1 MESFVEAKCL
11 KALTNFLKS
20 VQSNPSADYSMVTG
34 FLSEIAPTFTKVEI
48 NHEDATE
55 FIQAVNSFLYEE
67 NSGICQKIR
76 HLPPS
81 QVKDLNEEEIV
92 TVVKA
97 YYDLSGDSMG
107 KELYCAK
114 VQLDLLLIFLQSPY
128 IDKKLTALNEIKK
141 MFDKRTKNKD
151 VPGKILAKWLSECNV
166 IEYIYKEAKHPE
178 LISRSAELINILASN
193 ERLEIGTLELI
204 WET

>member
-1 MESFVEAKCL
+1 
-11 KALTNFLKS
+11 
-20 VQSNPSADYSMVTG
+20 MVTG
-34 FLSEIAPTFTKVEI
+34 ILSEIAPTFTKVEI
-48 NHEDATE
+48 NHEDAVE

-76 HLPPS
+76 QLPPT

-92 TVVKA
+92 SVVKA
-97 YYDLSGDSMG
+97 YYEQSGDLMG

-114 VQLDLLLIFLQSPY
+114 IQLELLLVFLQSPY

-141 MFDKRTKNKD
+141 MFDKRTKNKE
-151 VPGKILAKWLSECNV
+151 VPGKTLAKWLSECNV

-178 LISRSAELINILASN
+178 LISRSADLINILAAN
-193 ERLEIGTLELI
+193 DKLEVETLELI
-204 WET
+204 WDT

>member
-1 MESFVEAKCL
+1 MDTKCL
-11 KALTNFLKS
+11 KGLTNFLKS
-20 VQSNPSADYSMVTG
+20 VQANPSADYSMVTG
-34 FLSEIAPTFTKVEI
+34 FLSEIAPTFTKVEF
-48 NHEDATE
+48 NHEDVIE
-55 FIQAVNSFLYEE
+55 FIQTVNAFLYEE

-76 HLPPS
+76 QLPPS

-97 YYDLSGDSMG
+97 YYDQSGDSMG
-107 KELYCAK
+107 KELYSAK
-114 VQLDLLLIFLQSPY
+114 TQLELLLIFLQSPY

-141 MFDKRTKNKD
+141 MFDKRTKNKE
-151 VPGKILAKWLSECNV
+151 VPGKTLAKWLSECNV

-178 LISRSAELINILASN
+178 LISRSADLINILAAN
-193 ERLEIGTLELI
+193 DRLEAGTLELI